1 MNNEKKEEALN
12 GVQDDIKTNHD
23 DDFEERYKQMK
34 ITEETSCGM
43 GFLHGPFLQR

>member
-12 GVQDDIKTNHD
+12 GVQDDKTNHD
-23 DDFEERYKQMK
+23 DDFEERYKQME